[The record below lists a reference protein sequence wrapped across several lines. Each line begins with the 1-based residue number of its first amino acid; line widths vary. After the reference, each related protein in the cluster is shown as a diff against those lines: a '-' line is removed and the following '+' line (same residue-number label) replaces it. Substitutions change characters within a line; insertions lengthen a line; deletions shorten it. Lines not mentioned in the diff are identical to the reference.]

1 MAYKPQQVLVDRY
14 RIVSLLG
21 QGGMGAVY
29 RAWDLRLNIP
39 VAVKEMV
46 PQPGLDRQTLDNLT
60 AQFTQEAKV
69 LARLNH
75 PHLVRVT
82 DYFEVENRSYLV
94 MDFVDGESLAERI
107 ERESALPEALVLDW
121 GEQLLDALSYC
132 HSRGILHRDVK
143 PTNVIIRPDGRV
155 VLVDFGLVKLW
166 DPRDPRTKTAMRGM
180 GTPEYAPPEQYDMAM
195 GHTDPAS
202 DIYSLGATLYHALTG
217 EAPPTATLRI
227 ADPAQMAAPRSVV
240 PNVSRQT
247 EHAILKAVELNR
259 GRRWQNAEE
268 MASALKVEIPD
279 WGAAAQAEK
288 EAARTDGRGGTRV
301 MGAENGVKRTSIL
314 GVRPIWVWGVVI
326 VVLLALGGGGIA
338 LFGGLGGAAEPID
351 APTEEV
357 GISVELDATDTPRPT
372 ERPATDAPTA
382 TPTATVTP
390 EPNPTETPAA
400 TSTSKVDPSPS
411 PTPTVPP
418 TTPPPTA
425 TSTAVPATTPVPL
438 SPAGGQYPNP
448 IVFLWSGSL
457 GEGQS
462 YQVVATHVESGRQV
476 QSGPVQ
482 GSTWQADIPGDAFGE
497 WRWQVQVLDGGE
509 PVAQCAPVTFFY
521 NPFPADPTPVPPT
534 RENG

>member
-1 MAYKPQQVLVDRY
+1 MAYKPQQVLIDRY

-46 PQPGLDRQTLDNLT
+46 PQPGLDRQTLASLT
-60 AQFTQEAKV
+60 EQFTQEAKV

-82 DYFEVENRSYLV
+82 DYFEIENRSYLV

-107 ERESALPEALVLDW
+107 KREGSLSEALVLDW
-121 GEQLLDALSYC
+121 AEQLLDALSYC
-132 HSRGILHRDVK
+132 HSQGILHRDVK

-166 DPRDPRTKTAMRGM
+166 DPHDPRTKTAMRGM

-227 ADPAQMAAPRSVV
+227 ADPTQMTAPRSVV

-247 EHAILKAVELNR
+247 EQAVLKAVELNR
-259 GRRWQNAEE
+259 SRRWQNAEE
-268 MASALKVEIPD
+268 MASALKLTIPD
-279 WGAAAQAEK
+279 WGAAAQTGKQTAG
-288 EAARTDGRGGTRV
+288 TGGRGGTRV
-301 MGAENGVKRTSIL
+301 MGAENGGAGTTIL
-314 GVRPIWVWGVVI
+314 GVRPVWVWGLVI
-326 VVLLALGGGGIA
+326 VAILALGGGGVA
-338 LFGGLGGAAEPID
+338 LLGGFPGGREPMD
-351 APTEEV
+351 APTKDA
-357 GISVELDATDTPRPT
+357 GISVEIDATDTPRPT
-372 ERPATDAPTA
+372 ERPATDEPTA
-382 TPTATVTP
+382 TSTATATP
-390 EPNPTETPAA
+390 EPTETPAA
-400 TSTSKVDPSPS
+400 TSTSQAQPSPSPS
-411 PTPTVPP
+411 PTPTVVP
-418 TTPPPTA
+418 TTPRPTA
-425 TSTAVPATTPVPL
+425 TSTPVPATAPVPL

-448 IVFLWSGSL
+448 IIFIWSGAL
-457 GEGQS
+457 NEGQS
-462 YQVVATHVESGRQV
+462 YRVVATHVESGRQV
-476 QSGPVQ
+476 QSGSVQ
-482 GSTWQADIPGDAFGE
+482 GSSWQADIPGDAFGE

-509 PVAQCAPVTFFY
+509 SVAQSAPTTFFY

-534 RENG
+534 REN